1 MPCWSRI
8 YGNTVY
14 CKVDNWG
21 EYLSKD
27 DGTSLDGI
35 GLTLTTKQMY
45 EQVFIK

>member
-1 MPCWSRI
+1 MAIRSIARWMI
-8 YGNTVY
+8 G
-14 CKVDNWG
+14 G